1 MRGTRMIEYRLIR
14 SRRKT
19 VSLSF
24 DENVR
29 LVVKA
34 PSRLTVERINAFV
47 ESKADWIEATRR
59 RLLCTRQRAL
69 RERPKL
75 ETGDIL
81 PYLGDN
87 RVLTV
92 VREARSRVKITVAGE
107 RIIMCAPYEADY
119 EQKRTQLEKWY
130 RKQAIEI
137 FEEKGKVYA
146 PIVGVKYNKIHVKD
160 QKSRWG
166 SCSGK
171 GNLNFNWRLIMAPE
185 AVLDYVVIHELCH
198 LIYMNHSPEFWKL
211 VEKKCPAYKE
221 QKRWLKINGEM
232 LYQF

>member
-1 MRGTRMIEYRLIR
+1 MEYRLIK

-19 VSLSF
+19 ISISF
-24 DENVR
+24 DEKVN

-34 PSRLTVERINAFV
+34 PYWLDIERIDAFV
-47 ESKADWIEATRR
+47 EAKAEWIEATRV
-59 RLLCTRQRAL
+59 RLLNTRQKSL
-69 RERPKL
+69 RERPVL
-75 ETGDIL
+75 ETGDVL
-81 PYLGDN
+81 PYLGYN

-92 VREARSRVKITVAGE
+92 VREARSRIRVTVAGE
-107 RIIMCAPYEADY
+107 RIIMCVPYEADY

-130 RKQAIEI
+130 RKQAAEI
-137 FEEKGKVYA
+137 FEKKGMQYA
-146 PIVGVKYNKIHVKD
+146 PIVGVEYHKIHIKD

-185 AVLDYVVIHELCH
+185 SVLDYVVIHELCH
-198 LIYMNHSPEFWKL
+198 LIHMNHSPEFWNL
-211 VEKKCPAYKE
+211 VEKICPAYKE
-221 QKRWLKINGEM
+221 QKHWLKMNGET

>member
-1 MRGTRMIEYRLIR
+1 MMEYRLIR

-19 VSLSF
+19 ISLSF

-34 PSRLTVERINAFV
+34 PSWMTAGRINAFV
-47 ESKADWIEATRR
+47 EAKSDWIEATRA
-59 RLLCTRQRAL
+59 RLLSTRRRAL
-69 RERPKL
+69 RERPRL

-107 RIIMCAPYEADY
+107 RIIMCVPYEADY
-119 EQKRTQLEKWY
+119 VQKRTQLEKWY
-130 RKQAIEI
+130 RKQAGEI
-137 FEEKGKVYA
+137 FEKKGKIYA
-146 PIVGVKYNKIHVKD
+146 PIVGVEYNKIHIKD

-198 LIYMNHSPEFWKL
+198 LIHMNHSPEFWKL
-211 VEKKCPAYKE
+211 VERMCPAYKE

-232 LYQF
+232 LYLF